1 MNIFLYYFDKITAWL
16 DFSWLLNSPKYR
28 TNANDNANA
37 NANAK
42 VNDPPPYE
50 NENEEEYIC
59 DPLLRIRL

>member
-16 DFSWLLNSPKYR
+16 DFSWLINSPKYR
-28 TNANDNANA
+28 TNANANA